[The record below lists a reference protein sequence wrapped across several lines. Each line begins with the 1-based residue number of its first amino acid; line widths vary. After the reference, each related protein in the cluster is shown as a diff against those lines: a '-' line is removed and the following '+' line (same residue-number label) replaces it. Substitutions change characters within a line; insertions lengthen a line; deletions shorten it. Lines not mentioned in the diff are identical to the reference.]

1 MSSRI
6 VAAALAVSLGTI
18 AVQIAAAAPA
28 ARPNPRV
35 AAVEHRQ
42 GEMKKLG
49 GALKAVA
56 GFAQG
61 ANEDVA
67 QLRRSAQTI
76 QTVAAGMDR
85 LFPGGTGVGVGDS
98 RAKPAIWTERDA
110 FRRRILGLRSA
121 SAALV
126 QAAATGDRDKV
137 RPAFRATGA
146 SCKGCHDFFQVPH

>member
-1 MSSRI
+1 MISRF

-18 AVQIAAAAPA
+18 AVQLAAAPPA
-28 ARPNPRV
+28 AKPNPRL
-35 AAVEHRQ
+35 AAVAHRQ

-49 GALKAVA
+49 GSLKAIA

-61 ANEDVA
+61 ANDDVG

-76 QTVAAGMDR
+76 QSVAAGMDR
-85 LFPGGTGVGVGDS
+85 LFPAGTGVGVGKS
-98 RAKPAIWTERDA
+98 RAKPVIWTERDA
-110 FRRRILGLRSA
+110 FRRRIVGLRTA
-121 SAALV
+121 SAALA

-146 SCKGCHDFFQVPH
+146 ACKACHDFFQVPH